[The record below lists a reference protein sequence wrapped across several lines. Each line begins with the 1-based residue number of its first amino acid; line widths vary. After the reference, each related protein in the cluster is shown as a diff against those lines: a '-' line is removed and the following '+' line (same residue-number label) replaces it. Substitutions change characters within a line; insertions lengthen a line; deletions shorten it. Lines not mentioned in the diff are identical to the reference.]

1 MAGTVLF
8 EEQFEMPLNLH
19 SLESFRQWTTSD
31 AFPDRGRI
39 DYVGGRIEVDMSPE
53 DLHCHGKVKTELIIV
68 VGRRVREAGLGELYT
83 DRARVSCPEAGLSA
97 EPDILFVTEES
108 IDSARVRFVPR
119 ASAEPDRFIEME
131 GAPDLIV
138 EIVSDHTVKKDTE
151 RLPQAY
157 FRAGVVEFWLVDARH
172 EDLFFQIFRRGESE
186 FEEAESDEAGFQ
198 CSTVFHCRYRLRRG
212 RNARGRLTFTLGEK
226 PWK

>member
-1 MAGTVLF
+1 MASTVLF

-19 SLESFRQWTTSD
+19 SLASFRHWTTSAD
-31 AFPDRGRI
+31 FPDRGRI

-68 VGRRVREAGLGELYT
+68 TGRRVREAGLGELYT
-83 DRARVSCPEAGLSA
+83 DRARVSCPGADLSA

-108 IDSARVRFVPR
+108 LDSGRVRLVR
-119 ASAEPDRFIEME
+119 KATGEPDRFVEME

-138 EIVSDHTVKKDTE
+138 EIVSDHTVKKDTQ

-157 FRAGVVEFWLVDARH
+157 FNAGVVEFWLVDARR
-172 EDLFFQIFRRGESE
+172 EPLVFQIFRRGASRY
-186 FEEAESDEAGFQ
+186 EEVEPDEQGFQ
-198 CSTVFHCRYRLRRG
+198 YSTVLGCHYRLLRG
-212 RNARGRLTFTLGEK
+212 RNARGRLTFTLEERR
-226 PWK
+226 